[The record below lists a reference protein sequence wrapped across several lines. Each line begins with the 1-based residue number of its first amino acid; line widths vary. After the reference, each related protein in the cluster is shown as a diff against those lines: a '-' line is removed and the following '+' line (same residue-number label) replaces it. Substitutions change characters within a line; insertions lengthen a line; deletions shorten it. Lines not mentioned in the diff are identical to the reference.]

1 MEPTSAPKNCQG
13 KVPPILL
20 DFMRA
25 PGGHSLVVKGD
36 AGTGK
41 TTLALQTIEEMEAE
55 QPNYYLST
63 RVSDEALFRQFPW
76 VREQKMRDNVL
87 KAGKTFLQRNRE
99 LAAMEDAHPQVTVAA
114 AKELLRALNR
124 TDDSLMVV
132 RTELHKLEGQIEA
145 GELTEDG
152 EEGFQGDLMSE
163 GEITFDLGI
172 MLPEL
177 EVGYDIVETNLPA
190 KTLIVVDS
198 IDALSER
205 YGIQAQRLVNTLQK
219 DLVENS
225 ATNIVYT
232 LEKSGKTDMDY
243 LGDGVIQMLSE
254 DRQGRRIRQLSIEK
268 LRGQA
273 VERWKYYFTLNG
285 GRMTVF
291 DSTWVRIPEQM
302 RPMPTVPITDELT
315 VSSGNESMDQYF
327 GRIPRGSLVLWEFGL
342 DVHQDVVR
350 CLELAVMSDVLQ
362 NGRGVA
368 WLPMYATDYGLVE
381 RQMRMLTGMENLP
394 ALRILDTQGDS
405 AGQYDM
411 VKTVEGEE
419 VSQDLR
425 WSEMRYMME
434 GAGASSPYLSIL
446 GYDAMEAIYGSGVF
460 RDSLEHIDAMRRGG
474 HVVIAIASSRS
485 ASLDALRQQAKLHI
499 RFEDMAGCVMAAGMK
514 PNTPYLY
521 LDFNG
526 PEDRL
531 PVPKL
536 VPMI

>member
-1 MEPTSAPKNCQG
+1 MEMPAPEYGRG

-20 DFMRA
+20 EFMRA

-41 TTLALQTIEEMEAE
+41 TTLALQTIEEMGEE
-55 QPNYYLST
+55 QPDYYLST
-63 RVSDEALFRQFPW
+63 RVSDEALFHQFPW

-87 KAGKTFLQRNRE
+87 KAGKTFLQRTKEGLVGEGGNPK
-99 LAAMEDAHPQVTVAA
+99 ATVAA
-114 AKELLRALNR
+114 ARELLQAMHRS
-124 TDDSLMVV
+124 DDSPVVV

-145 GELTEDG
+145 GEISEEG
-152 EEGFQGDLMSE
+152 EEGFMGNIDE
-163 GEITFDLGI
+163 GEITFDLGM

-177 EVGYDIVETNLPA
+177 EVAYDIVETNLPK

-205 YGIQAQRLVNTLQK
+205 YGIKAQRLVNTLQK

-225 ATNIVYT
+225 STNIVYT
-232 LEKSGKTDMDY
+232 LETSGKTDMDY

-254 DRQGRRIRQLSIEK
+254 DRDGRRVRKLSIEK
-268 LRGQA
+268 LRGQP
-273 VERWKYYFTLNG
+273 VERWKYYFTLSG
-285 GRMTVF
+285 GRMNVF
-291 DSTWVRIPEQM
+291 EPTWIRIPE
-302 RPMPTVPITDELT
+302 RLREMPSLPDDERT
-315 VSSGNESMDQYF
+315 ISSGNPSMDEHF

-350 CLELAVMSDVLQ
+350 CLELAVMADVLQ
-362 NGRGVA
+362 KGRGVA
-368 WLPMYATDYGLVE
+368 WLPTYATDYGLVE
-381 RQMRMLTGMENLP
+381 RQVRMLTGMERLP
-394 ALRILDTQGDS
+394 ALRILDVQGEL
-405 AGQYDM
+405 AGQYES
-411 VKTVEGEE
+411 VKTMEGTD
-419 VSQDLR
+419 VAQDLR

-434 GAGASSPYLSIL
+434 AAGASDPYLSIL

-460 RDSLEHIDAMRRGG
+460 RSSLEHIDAMRRGG

-499 RFEDMAGCVMAAGMK
+499 RFEDMDGCAMAAGMK

-521 LDFNG
+521 LDFDR
-526 PEDRL
+526 PDDRL
-531 PVPKL
+531 PVPSL

>member
-1 MEPTSAPKNCQG
+1 MEMPPAPENGRG
-13 KVPPILL
+13 KVPPVLL
-20 DFMRA
+20 EFMRA

-41 TTLALQTIEEMEAE
+41 TTLALQTIEEMEEE
-55 QPNYYLST
+55 QPDYYLST

-76 VREQKMRDNVL
+76 MREQKMRDNVL
-87 KAGKTFLQRNRE
+87 RTGKAFLQRSADGTMAE
-99 LAAMEDAHPQVTVAA
+99 GAHSKASVTA
-114 AKELLRALNR
+114 AKELLRALNQ
-124 TDDSLMVV
+124 TEESPMVV

-145 GELTEDG
+145 GELTAEG
-152 EEGFQGDLMSE
+152 EEEFQGDITE

-177 EVGYDIVETNLPA
+177 EVAYDMVEMNLPQ

-225 ATNIVYT
+225 ATNVVYT

-243 LGDGVIQMLSE
+243 LGDGVIQMLSG
-254 DRQGRRIRQLSIEK
+254 DRQGRRVRQLSIEK

-273 VERWKYYFTLNG
+273 VDRWKYYFTLNG

-291 DSTWVRIPEQM
+291 DPTWVHIPETM
-302 RPMPTVPITDELT
+302 RPLPTAPRMDDLT
-315 VSSGNESMDQYF
+315 ISSGNESLDQWF

-342 DVHQDVVR
+342 DIHQDVVR
-350 CLELAVMSDVLQ
+350 CLELAIMSDVLQ
-362 NGRGVA
+362 KGRGVA

-381 RQMRMLTGMENLP
+381 RQMRMLTGKENIP
-394 ALRILDTQGDS
+394 ALRILDVQGEL
-405 AGQYDM
+405 AGQYEM
-411 VKTVEGEE
+411 VKTVEGEDIA
-419 VSQDLR
+419 QDLR

-434 GAGASSPYLSIL
+434 GANASTPYLSIL

-460 RDSLEHIDAMRRGG
+460 RSSLEHIDAMRRGG
-474 HVVIAIASSRS
+474 HVVVAIASSRS

-514 PNTPYLY
+514 PYTPYLY
-521 LDFNG
+521 LDFEG
-526 PEDRL
+526 PEGQL

>member
-1 MEPTSAPKNCQG
+1 MDISTPENGRG

-20 DFMRA
+20 EFMRA
-25 PGGHSLVVKGD
+25 PGGHSLIVKGD

-41 TTLALQTIEEMEAE
+41 TTLALQTIEEMGDMH
-55 QPNYYLST
+55 PDYYLST

-87 KAGKTFLQRNRE
+87 KASKAFLQRTQDD
-99 LAAMEDAHPQVTVAA
+99 LAGEDARPKATVAA
-114 AKELLRALNR
+114 ARELLRAMHR
-124 TDDSLMVV
+124 SDDSPVVV

-145 GELTEDG
+145 GEITEEG
-152 EEGFQGDLMSE
+152 EEAFVGNIDE
-163 GEITFDLGI
+163 GGITFDLG
-172 MLPEL
+172 MMMPEL
-177 EVGYDIVETNLPA
+177 EVAYDIVETNLPK

-205 YGIQAQRLVNTLQK
+205 YGIRAQRLVNTLQK

-225 ATNIVYT
+225 STNVVYT
-232 LEKSGKTDMDY
+232 LETSGKTDMDY

-254 DRQGRRIRQLSIEK
+254 DRDGRRIRKLTIEK

-273 VERWKYYFTLNG
+273 VVRWKYYFTLSG
-285 GRMTVF
+285 GRMNVF
-291 DSTWVRIPEQM
+291 EPTWVRIPERLQK
-302 RPMPTVPITDELT
+302 MPALPDDELT
-315 VSSGNESMDQYF
+315 ISSGNASLDEHF

-350 CLELAVMSDVLQ
+350 CLELAVMSDVLRK
-362 NGRGVA
+362 GRGVA

-381 RQMRMLTGMENLP
+381 RQMRMLTGQERLH
-394 ALRILDTQGDS
+394 ALRILDVQGEL
-405 AGQYDM
+405 AGQYES
-411 VKTVEGEE
+411 VKTMEG
-419 VSQDLR
+419 SDIAQDLR

-434 GAGASSPYLSIL
+434 AANASGPYLSIL

-460 RDSLEHIDAMRRGG
+460 KSSLEHIDAMRRGG

-485 ASLDALRQQAKLHI
+485 ASLNALRQQAKLHI
-499 RFEDMAGCVMAAGMK
+499 RFEDMDGCVMAAGMK

-521 LDFNG
+521 LDFDQ
-526 PEDRL
+526 PDDRL
-531 PVPKL
+531 PVPSL